1 MTSLPPGSLGRDLAA
16 SLRPPADLAAAVGW
30 TVLTLFSVYLP
41 FVSETPLRILFGL
54 PLVLFVPGYV
64 LIAALFPRNDDLDW
78 LERVALSFGLSIAVV
93 PLLGLVLN
101 YTPWGIRLD
110 PVLAAVSLF
119 VVAMAA
125 IAVVRRL
132 ALPPKNRL
140 TVPARETLDAI
151 RAELFAPGQSRLDRN
166 LSILLVLSIV
176 AAVGT
181 TAFVIAVP
189 KEGEHFSEFY
199 LLGANGKAA
208 DYPTAFGA
216 GTPQWVTVGVSNH
229 EYRNVTYTVETHA
242 FNQSFDPATNTS
254 SIDRTALLDSYRVTI
269 PHNQTVERRVNFTV
283 PDTGYNK
290 IEFLLFNE
298 TVPAESVA
306 GQARIDASERD
317 LHLWVRVRSG

>member
-132 ALPPKNRL
+132 ALPPENRL

>member
-132 ALPPKNRL
+132 ALPPENRL

-176 AAVGT
+176 AAVAT

>member
-132 ALPPKNRL
+132 ALPPENRL

-283 PDTGYNK
+283 PDAGYNK
-290 IEFLLFNE
+290 LEFLLFNE

>member
-1 MTSLPPGSLGRDLAA
+1 
-16 SLRPPADLAAAVGW
+16 
-30 TVLTLFSVYLP
+30 
-41 FVSETPLRILFGL
+41 
-54 PLVLFVPGYV
+54 
-64 LIAALFPRNDDLDW
+64 
-78 LERVALSFGLSIAVV
+78 
-93 PLLGLVLN
+93 
-101 YTPWGIRLD
+101 
-110 PVLAAVSLF
+110 
-119 VVAMAA
+119 MAA